1 MDEQDRLTELELR
14 YMTMAELLDQ
24 LNEALTEANARE
36 TLLERRVARLEQA
49 LQDVLHSVDR
59 PAVEKPPH
67 Y

>member
-1 MDEQDRLTELELR
+1 
-14 YMTMAELLDQ
+14 MTMAELLDQ